1 MADVPPTEP
10 PPDPLLLAENRL
22 LESSDD
28 AKTLVLSAEAVRQQ
42 AKTLK
47 EELTLAMQSLD
58 VTLPPESAS

>member
-1 MADVPPTEP
+1 MADVPPSDP
-10 PPDPLLLAENRL
+10 PPDPLVLAENQL

-47 EELTLAMQSLD
+47 EDLALAMQKLD
-58 VTLPPESAS
+58 VTLPPERES